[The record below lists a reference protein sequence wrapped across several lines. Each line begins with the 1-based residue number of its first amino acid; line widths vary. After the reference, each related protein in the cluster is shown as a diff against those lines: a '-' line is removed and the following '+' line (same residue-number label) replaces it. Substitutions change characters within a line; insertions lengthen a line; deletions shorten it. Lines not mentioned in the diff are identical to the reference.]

1 MIRDAMSGNHEQRS
15 LQILIQ
21 KDMEIKELKEKLD
34 QFMEQFKDLEQR
46 EMDLEKREKQQSNE
60 NKKLELYMKE
70 LARQK
75 K

>member
-46 EMDLEKREKQQSNE
+46 EMDLDKREK
-60 NKKLELYMKE
+60 
-70 LARQK
+70 
-75 K
+75 